1 MKYNCFKTENIIYL
15 HIWQT
20 TKCMGI
26 ALNGCMP
33 TAHVRLHN

>member
-1 MKYNCFKTENIIYL
+1 MIYL
-15 HIWQT
+15 QICQT